1 MLHEAPQVL
10 IALEQSGLAAAIRQS
25 VWAYP
30 AANVGHIVALTLF
43 AGSVAIMD
51 VRLLGAF
58 AAAPPADVVRPA
70 RRAAMLGLLLMAV
83 TGSVL
88 FTAEASHVAMN
99 PVFQIKAALI
109 ALGLLNALLRR
120 ARARCR
126 ARRYAGARAAARPR
140 AALRAALPG
149 DLDLGGGMRPAHRL
163 LLKGGQTPR
172 LYDAAIL
179 ERLREG
185 SDPHADPRREHA
197 IRRA

>member
-51 VRLLGAF
+51 ARLLGAF

-99 PVFQIKAALI
+99 PVFQIKAVLI
-109 ALGLLNALLRR
+109 ALGVLNALLVGR
-120 ARARCR
+120 ALDSVLDEAKPFVPLPARIR
-126 ARRYAGARAAARPR
+126 IS
-140 AALRAALPG
+140 ALVSL
-149 DLDLGGGMRPAHRL
+149 
-163 LLKGGQTPR
+163 
-172 LYDAAIL
+172 AIWI
-179 ERLREG
+179 
-185 SDPHADPRREHA
+185 S
-197 IRRA
+197 

>member
-51 VRLLGAF
+51 ARLLGAF

-109 ALGLLNALLRR
+109 ALGLLNALFAGR
-120 ARARCR
+120 ALDTVLADTPARVPLPTR
-126 ARRYAGARAAARPR
+126 VRL
-140 AALRAALPG
+140 AALLSLAIWISVAACG
-149 DLDLGGGMRPAHRL
+149 RL
-163 LLKGGQTPR
+163 IA
-172 LYDAAIL
+172 YF
-179 ERLREG
+179 
-185 SDPHADPRREHA
+185 
-197 IRRA
+197 

>member
-51 VRLLGAF
+51 ARLLGAF

-83 TGSVL
+83 TGSV
-88 FTAEASHVAMN
+88 
-99 PVFQIKAALI
+99 P
-109 ALGLLNALLRR
+109 
-120 ARARCR
+120 
-126 ARRYAGARAAARPR
+126 
-140 AALRAALPG
+140 
-149 DLDLGGGMRPAHRL
+149 
-163 LLKGGQTPR
+163 
-172 LYDAAIL
+172 
-179 ERLREG
+179 
-185 SDPHADPRREHA
+185 
-197 IRRA
+197 